1 MRIKRVDSKISEKKK
16 VLFFSPFA
24 GIWPHALAELN
35 LAKVIDS
42 KDWECEFLGCKGF
55 IGTFCTVMESEGM
68 KIISNKVQ
76 KDAVCQKC
84 IQNSSLIRR
93 KSEFDYK
100 FLDDFYFNSRDES
113 TLPQFESAVPIT
125 ELLKFKFQNFE
136 VGKIAIYE
144 TLIKFKKNNLLFDAR
159 ERAYYLQSIENCV
172 KTVIAADRFFKC
184 NSFDKLV
191 CYSPQYGVPG
201 IFSEVAKSIGL
212 QTIFIEGSSS
222 NIERYTRLRIW
233 NWQIHGLNPPGLQAL
248 EEFDEYKMGFW
259 TVLRVL
265 RQIRE
270 IRSAKSFSVYSSRST
285 GKKTHEY
292 FKLEK
297 NRKLLLVC
305 MSSYDEVFSGMTL
318 GKIEDHRYYGE
329 VFLDQIAW
337 LNSLKAWA
345 ELRVDVEV
353 IVRPHPR
360 EIANKRESEVAGHVK
375 EWKKVFENLPKNM
388 HIDWPEFSYS
398 LYDHFKSVNVVTT
411 GWSFSGIEAMLR
423 GIPLVTY
430 DSKIATYPKSIHL
443 TGESEA
449 EYFRNLDL
457 ALSGGKSTRNAIRA
471 LRWLAF
477 LSDRGTFKLG
487 GLTEDRFFLVKN
499 KWLQKVFRSKYFIA
513 NYTRILR
520 FVELG
525 QKPNRRDRKRV
536 INILSEKSSS
546 LFKSARK

>member
-1 MRIKRVDSKISEKKK
+1 MTSKISEKKK

-35 LAKVIDS
+35 LAKVIAS

-55 IGTFCTVMESEGM
+55 IGTFCTVMESEG
-68 KIISNKVQ
+68 IDILSNKVE
-76 KDAVCQKC
+76 KAVVCQKC
-84 IQNSSLIRR
+84 IKNSSLI
-93 KSEFDYK
+93 SEKNDFEYK
-100 FLDDFYFNSRDES
+100 FLDDFYFSSTDELS
-113 TLPQFESAVPIT
+113 IPRFDSAIPIT
-125 ELLKFKFQNFE
+125 ELLKYKFQSYE

-144 TLIKFKKNNLLFDAR
+144 TLIKFKKNNLLFNTR
-159 ERAYYLQSIENCV
+159 ERTYYLQSIENCV
-172 KTVIAADRFFKC
+172 RTVIAAERFFK
-184 NSFDKLV
+184 NNLFDILV

-233 NWQIHGLNPPGLQAL
+233 NWQIHGLNQPGLQAL
-248 EEFDEYKMGFW
+248 GEFDKYKMSFW

-265 RQIRE
+265 RQVRE
-270 IRSAKSFSVYSSRST
+270 IRSAKSFSVYSSKST
-285 GKKTHEY
+285 GKKTREY
-292 FKLEK
+292 FNIDK
-297 NRKLLLVC
+297 NRKTLLVC

-318 GKIEDHRYYGE
+318 GKIESQRYFGE

-337 LNSLKAWA
+337 LNSLKVWA
-345 ELRVDVEV
+345 ELRPDVEV

-360 EIANKRESEVAGHVK
+360 EVANKRESEVAGHVK
-375 EWKKVFENLPKNM
+375 EWKKVFETLPRNM
-388 HIDWPEFSYS
+388 HIDWPEFNFS
-398 LYDHFKSVNVVTT
+398 LYDHFKSVNAVTT
-411 GWSFSGIEAMLR
+411 GWSFSGVEAMLR

-430 DSKIATYPKSIHL
+430 DSKIATYPKSIHM

-449 EYFRNLDL
+449 EYFRNLDV
-457 ALSGGKSTRNAIRA
+457 AISQEKSKLNVIRA

-477 LSDRGTFKLG
+477 LSERGTFKLG

-499 KWLQKVFRSKYFIA
+499 KWLQKVFRSKYFITK
-513 NYTRILR
+513 YTRILK

-525 QKPNRRDRKRV
+525 QKPNPRDRMRV
-536 INILSEKSSS
+536 INILSKKSSS
-546 LFKSARK
+546 LFESARR

>member
-1 MRIKRVDSKISEKKK
+1 MNSKISDKKK

-55 IGTFCTVMESEGM
+55 IGTFCTVMESEGIE
-68 KIISNKVQ
+68 IISNKVE

-84 IQNSSLIRR
+84 IQNSSLIRG
-93 KSEFDYK
+93 KSEFEYK

-113 TLPQFESAVPIT
+113 TLPQFDSAVPIT
-125 ELLKFKFQNFE
+125 ELLKFKFQNYE

-172 KTVIAADRFFKC
+172 KTVIAADRFFKY

-233 NWQIHGLNPPGLQAL
+233 NWEIHGLNQPGLQSL
-248 EEFDEYKMGFW
+248 EEFDEFKMRFW

-270 IRSAKSFSVYSSRST
+270 IHSAKSFSVYSSKST
-285 GKKTHEY
+285 GKRTREY
-292 FKLEK
+292 FNIEK
-297 NRKLLLVC
+297 NRKILLVC
-305 MSSYDEVFSGMTL
+305 MSSYDEVFSGMVL
-318 GKIEDHRYYGE
+318 GKIANHRYFGE
-329 VFLDQIAW
+329 VFLDQISW
-337 LNSLKAWA
+337 LNRLKVWA
-345 ELRVDVEV
+345 ELRADVDV

-360 EIANKRESEVAGHVK
+360 EVANKRESEVAGHVK
-375 EWKKVFENLPKNM
+375 EWKKAFETIPKNM
-388 HIDWPEFSYS
+388 HIDWPDLNFS
-398 LYDHFKSVNVVTT
+398 LYDHLNSVSAVTT

-430 DSKIATYPKSIHL
+430 DSKIATYPKSIHM
-443 TGESEA
+443 TGESET
-449 EYFRNLDL
+449 EYFQNLDL
-457 ALSGGKSTRNAIRA
+457 ALNQGKSKRNAIRA
-471 LRWLAF
+471 IRWLAF
-477 LSDRGTFKLG
+477 LSERGTFKLG
-487 GLTEDRFFLVKN
+487 GLTEDRFFLIKN
-499 KWLQKVFRSKYFIA
+499 KWPQKVFRSKYLIA
-513 NYTRILR
+513 IYSRILR

-536 INILSEKSSS
+536 INILSEKSNS
-546 LFKSARK
+546 LFESVKK